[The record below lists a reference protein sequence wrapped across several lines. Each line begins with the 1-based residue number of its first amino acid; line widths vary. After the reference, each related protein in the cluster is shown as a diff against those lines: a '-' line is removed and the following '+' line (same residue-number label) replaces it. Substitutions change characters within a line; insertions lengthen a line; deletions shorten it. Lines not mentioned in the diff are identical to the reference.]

1 MRTTPQGG
9 GGHWHLA
16 GGEIDRLRRTFH
28 RMFIRLKPSCVRLE
42 QHPEESPPSM
52 RTQTSNELPT
62 FSGLLQEPFRRFL
75 DPMAPAIERL
85 FGMDRLRETL
95 EAMRAMPKGGSAA
108 GRLLETLGI
117 TWEARPEEL
126 ERIPRSGPLLVVAN
140 HPFGLLDAAIL
151 ANTLPE
157 VRPDIRILAN
167 SLLAGVAELRQSC
180 IFVNPFGSKDAV
192 GENARA
198 LLEAAAWLRSG
209 GALVVF
215 PAGEVAHFDLRT
227 GTLADPNWNPALARI
242 AQRAGAA
249 AVPIFFQGANSVGF
263 QLAGMIHP
271 GLRTANLP
279 RELLNKRGRRIR
291 MRIGRPVTV
300 AMLQSFA
307 SAQEAIEYLRCRTY
321 LLDDAATVAV
331 PERRL
336 PLRLLPA
343 KHQTP
348 VAAARATDRLAAE
361 IAALPPASRLCDNGE
376 FAVYLANESIFP
388 GVVAEVGRLRELAF
402 RQVGEGTGRAV
413 DLDRFDHYYQH
424 LVLWHAGHCQVAG
437 AYRLGPTPDI
447 LRVQGARGLYTST
460 LFHFREDLFDRI
472 GPAIEL
478 GRSFVRPEYQKQVA
492 PLLLLW
498 KGIARYVAT
507 RPECAVRFGGV
518 SISNRY
524 HAVSR
529 HLMVRFLEAHRA
541 GELAGLVTPR
551 SPYRFPQRQ
560 FRHTGTVSHVPENLE
575 QLAGLVADLERDGK
589 GVPILLR
596 QYLKT
601 GGKLLACNVD
611 RGFSDVLDALIMVD
625 LRSAPTPVLERYFGK
640 REAAT
645 FLEWHRERGR

>member
-1 MRTTPQGG
+1 MQTIETDND
-9 GGHWHLA
+9 A
-16 GGEIDRLRRTFH
+16 GLLSLSGMLDQRFRSLLEPIEPAVDRISGLEELRRTFLNA
-28 RMFIRLKPSCVRLE
+28 RLSARHGDTV
-42 QHPEESPPSM
+42 EE
-52 RTQTSNELPT
+52 
-62 FSGLLQEPFRRFL
+62 LLRSLNIAWRVE
-75 DPMAPAIERL
+75 
-85 FGMDRLRETL
+85 
-95 EAMRAMPKGGSAA
+95 
-108 GRLLETLGI
+108 
-117 TWEARPEEL
+117 PEEL
-126 ERIPRSGPLLVVAN
+126 ARIPAAGPLLVVAN

-151 ANTLPE
+151 ANMLPE
-157 VRPDIRILAN
+157 LRPDIRILAN
-167 SLLAGVAELRQSC
+167 SLLAGVAEFRQWC
-180 IFVNPFGSKDAV
+180 IFVNPFGSEHAV

-249 AVPIFFQGANSVGF
+249 AVPIFFEGANSVGF

-348 VAAARATDRLAAE
+348 VAAARATDRLAVE
-361 IAALPPASRLCDNGE
+361 IATLPPASRLCDNGE
-376 FAVYLANESIFP
+376 FAVYLANESAFP

-413 DLDRFDHYYQH
+413 DLDRFDHHYQH
-424 LVLWHAGHCQVAG
+424 LVLWHTGHCQVAG

-447 LRVQGARGLYTST
+447 LPVHGARGLYTST
-460 LFHFREDLFDRI
+460 LFRFREDLFDRI

-507 RPECAVRFGGV
+507 RPECAVLFGGV

-551 SPYRFPQRQ
+551 SPYRSPQRQ
-560 FRHTGTVSHVPENLE
+560 SRHTGTVSHVPANVE

-625 LRSAPTPVLERYFGK
+625 LREAPTPVLERYFGK
-640 REAAT
+640 SAAAQ
-645 FLEWHRERGR
+645 FRAWHAAGPHSHLRSESAGGVQ

>member
-1 MRTTPQGG
+1 
-9 GGHWHLA
+9 
-16 GGEIDRLRRTFH
+16 
-28 RMFIRLKPSCVRLE
+28 
-42 QHPEESPPSM
+42 M
-52 RTQTSNELPT
+52 RTQTSNDLPS
-62 FSGLLQEPFRRFL
+62 FSGLFQQPLRRFL
-75 DPMAPAIERL
+75 DPVEPAIERL
-85 FGMDRLRETL
+85 LAMDRLRQTL
-95 EAMRAMPKGGSAA
+95 ETMRGMANGANAA
-108 GRLLETLGI
+108 GRLLEALGI
-117 TWEARPEEL
+117 TWEAGPEEI
-126 ERIPRSGPLLVVAN
+126 ERIPRTGPLLVVAN

-151 ANTLPE
+151 ADALPA
-157 VRPDIRILAN
+157 VRPDVRILAN
-167 SLLAGVAELRQSC
+167 SLLAGVAELSQWC
-180 IFVNPFGSKDAV
+180 IFVNPFGSKHAV

-215 PAGEVAHFDLRT
+215 PAGEVAHFDWKT
-227 GTLADPNWNPALARI
+227 GTLADPDWNPAMARI

-249 AVPIFFQGANSVGF
+249 AVPIFFAGANSVGF

-291 MRIGRPVTV
+291 MRIGRPVPSAT
-300 AMLQSFA
+300 LQSFS
-307 SAQEAIEYLRCRTY
+307 SAQEATEYLRCRTY
-321 LLDDAATVAV
+321 LLDDRAASPAV

-336 PLRLLPA
+336 PVWLLPA
-343 KHQTP
+343 KRQAP

-361 IAALPPASRLCDNGE
+361 IADLPPQSRLCDNGE
-376 FAVYLANESIFP
+376 FAVYLASQATFP
-388 GVVAEVGRLRELAF
+388 GVVAEIGRLRELAF
-402 RQVGEGTGRAV
+402 RQAGEGTGRAV
-413 DLDRFDHYYQH
+413 DLDRFDQHYRH
-424 LVLWHAGHCQVAG
+424 LVLWHEGDGQVAG

-447 LRVQGARGLYTST
+447 LPVHGARGLYTST
-460 LFHFREDLFDRI
+460 LFRFREDLFDRI

-478 GRSFVRPEYQKQVA
+478 GRSFVRPEYQKQAA

-507 RPECAVRFGGV
+507 RPECAVLFGGV

-560 FRHTGTVSHVPENLE
+560 FRHTGTVSHVPANVE
-575 QLAGLVADLERDGK
+575 QLSGLVADLERDGK

-625 LRSAPTPVLERYFGK
+625 LRSAPTPVLGRYFGK
-640 REAAT
+640 REAAA
-645 FLEWHRERGR
+645 FLEWHRERERTVESAARG